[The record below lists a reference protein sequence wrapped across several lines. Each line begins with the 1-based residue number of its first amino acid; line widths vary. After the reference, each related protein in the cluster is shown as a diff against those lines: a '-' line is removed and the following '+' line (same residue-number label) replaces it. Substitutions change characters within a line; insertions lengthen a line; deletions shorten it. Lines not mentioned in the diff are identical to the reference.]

1 MQIVGLD
8 PTEDKS
14 LAYGRQYLRT
24 KLQEEYKEYLY
35 LTSEERR
42 EGIVCMRDMT
52 NAILRDYHQQVI
64 NPLHTLDDVKLKE
77 LITIS
82 AAIKLICGDMARVP
96 LARKQYPSVDS
107 MTNTESH
114 MVA

>member
-1 MQIVGLD
+1 
-8 PTEDKS
+8 
-14 LAYGRQYLRT
+14 
-24 KLQEEYKEYLY
+24 
-35 LTSEERR
+35 
-42 EGIVCMRDMT
+42 MRDMT